1 MKTRFSS
8 EGGLQASNQ
17 TLVSCKAGQRI
28 QINSMY
34 MCNPHSSTI
43 AIEVYH
49 VPDGAD
55 PGLGHALYDTTLAI
69 GGTTTT
75 DAVIYMNPG
84 DRIVAIAATADHV
97 IITIYAE
104 VTETRSE

>member
-1 MKTRFSS
+1 MKTRFAS

-43 AIEVYH
+43 AIELYH
-49 VPDGAD
+49 VPDD
-55 PGLGHALYDTTLAI
+55 PGLGYALYDTTLAI

-104 VTETRSE
+104 VTDTRRE